1 MLPLYMLEDGQVK
14 EALFVFQGQEHDP
27 LSASRGGCVDDN
39 RFSGRSYPGA
49 MFFPPYTIARDKPG
63 LFEIFSKGFDDMA
76 PE

>member
-39 RFSGRSYPGA
+39 RFSGGFLPRSHVLSTLYH
-49 MFFPPYTIARDKPG
+49 R
-63 LFEIFSKGFDDMA
+63 S
-76 PE
+76 